1 MSAVPV
7 GYEAFHN
14 FRRKGVTLLCFLLAS
29 TMAMSITVYVDS
41 YSVHEWEDIIDVGPV
56 AVVVSNNDIQNL
68 EDKVD
73 DVVGINGVTKAAAL
87 TVGWGYVESLVW
99 DEYMGDWYYDGWGVT
114 IHSPDENYLTTFS
127 DVYQFEDGSA
137 PTDDDEIALHVEIV
151 NYFNLG
157 VGSLVNFSSGWRDE
171 DKVEL
176 TLVGI
181 FTTTA
186 ISTGYYYYY
195 RLAEALVVEDLIS
208 WDERDTIIHADIDR
222 TPITPFDARG
232 SLSYLYNID
241 ESIRRL
247 DPQYPSPQQWSDYN
261 VDNFLEYGIA
271 YFINWQYSLRITQLS
286 RSGAAILILILVLF
300 LAIRHNINE
309 RRYESSMLMSR
320 GASQSDI
327 DKITT
332 REVVLLSII
341 GCLLGIIIG
350 SVISRFAIA
359 STGFFQF
366 DIALLITEPFLIT
379 LDSLLLSA
387 VVGFA
392 IPVLTLF
399 AYRAI
404 YSTKK
409 RVEDDH
415 GRLAKVARGLV
426 IIRWDALIVVLSLL
440 LIYALYSAGQSLQTI
455 PLLSLI
461 LSIVPLATFV
471 GVASL
476 TIKMLRRGSTII
488 SKKLEGLVGRVPSTV
503 GIRRVGKSAS
513 SAGPAAMVLVLA
525 ISIAWTNAVIDSTLP
540 NTKLCQSRFGIGADV
555 AFHLDEF
562 NYDIWDEFIDNVTAH
577 ELTEK
582 GTLASIKDLYMT
594 AGWGGRV
601 QFVAIDP
608 KEYKEIGYD
617 YNGIIL
623 ENSSM
628 NAMLDDLYSN
638 PSGAVITQDI
648 AEDYELSVG
657 DSLRAFSEDGES
669 TEVFIFTILGIVEAI
684 PDSLLPSS
692 GYDPYYDP
700 YYYPVPYPYY
710 WYYEVGKQRVWI
722 NRDFAST
729 QLNLDLVNNTN
740 NVYYVKTT
748 DGANGTAL
756 VENILNQGGDAAI
769 TYSGWASVSYEV
781 ETYLSDAT
789 YHMDRAVDTVLTIVT
804 VGIIFGG
811 FAIYA
816 AEGIRA
822 RRREIALLRSMG
834 AKVNLVIK
842 AQAAEMLVLTS
853 VSILLLLG
861 YSPLYLANS
870 LLNSAWTS
878 IGTSYIYPIVV
889 FPIFPWFTMLLVLL
903 FFIISVVI
911 FIMVVAALS
920 SKINIAAALN
930 TAWAEAGPY
939 GGEI

>member
-1 MSAVPV
+1 MSTVPV
-7 GYEAFHN
+7 GYEAFHS

-29 TMAMSITVYVDS
+29 TMAMSVTVYVDS
-41 YSVHEWEDIIDVGPV
+41 YSVHEWEKIIDVGPV
-56 AVVVSNNDIQNL
+56 AVVVSGVTNIENKI
-68 EDKVD
+68 D
-73 DVVGINGVTKAAAL
+73 DVLAINGITRAAVL
-87 TVGWGYVESLVW
+87 KIGWGVVESRVW
-99 DEYMGDWYYDGWGVT
+99 DEYSGQWYYDGWGV
-114 IHSPDENYLTTFS
+114 IAHAPDEDYLTTFP
-127 DVYQFEDGSA
+127 DIYEFEEGRA
-137 PTDDDEIALHVEIV
+137 PTDDDEIALNANLVT
-151 NYFNLG
+151 YFGLSI
-157 VGSLVNFSSGWRDE
+157 GSHVNFSSGWREEYRVD
-171 DKVEL
+171 L

-181 FTTTA
+181 FTTGA
-186 ISTGYYYYY
+186 SSSGNYYYYSS
-195 RLAEALVVEDLIS
+195 AEALVVESLLR
-208 WDERDTIIHADIDR
+208 DEQETIIHADVDR
-222 TPITPFDARG
+222 VPITPFDARG
-232 SLSYLYNID
+232 SLSYLYTID
-241 ESIRRL
+241 DAIRRL
-247 DPQYPSPQQWSDYN
+247 DPDYPTYKQWSDYS
-261 VDNFLEYGIA
+261 VDNYLEYGVS
-271 YFINWQYSLRITQLS
+271 YFISWQYNLRINQLS
-286 RSGAAILILILVLF
+286 RSGAAILILTLVLF

-332 REVVLLSII
+332 REVIILSIV
-341 GCLLGIIIG
+341 GCLMGIAIG

-366 DIALLITEPFLIT
+366 DPTLLITEPFLIT
-379 LDSLLLSA
+379 LDSLILSA

-409 RVEDDH
+409 RVEDEQ
-415 GRLAKVARGLV
+415 GRLAKVAKGLV
-426 IIRWDALIVVLSLL
+426 IIRWDVLVIILSLL
-440 LIYALYSAGQSLQTI
+440 LIYALYSAGQSLQSI

-461 LSIVPLATFV
+461 LSIVPLATFL

-476 TIKMLRRGSTII
+476 TIKMLRRGGTTI
-488 SKKLEGLVGRVPSTV
+488 SKKLERFVGKVPSTV

-540 NTKLCQSRFGIGADV
+540 KTKLSQSRFGIGADV

-582 GTLASIKDLYMT
+582 GTLASIKTLYMT
-594 AGWGGRV
+594 AGWGPGV

-628 NAMLDDLYSN
+628 NTLLDELYSN
-638 PSGAVITQDI
+638 PTGAVITQDI
-648 AEDYELSVG
+648 ADDYELAVG
-657 DSLRAFSEDGES
+657 DSLRTFSGEGE
-669 TEVFIFTILGIVEAI
+669 TTDVYVFTILGIVEAI
-684 PDSLLPSS
+684 PDALLPSS
-692 GYDPYYDP
+692 GSNIYYDYP
-700 YYYPVPYPYY
+700 VAVPYQYYY
-710 WYYEVGKQRVWI
+710 WWYEVGKNRVWI
-722 NRDFAST
+722 NRDFALS
-729 QLNLDLVNNTN
+729 QLNLDLVNNTR

-748 DGANGTAL
+748 EGANGTAL
-756 VENILNQGGDAAI
+756 VEDILNQGGNDAI
-769 TYSGWASVSYEV
+769 TYSGWASVTYEV
-781 ETYLSDAT
+781 ENFVNDAT
-789 YHMDRAVDTVLTIVT
+789 YRMDRAVDTVLTIVT

-834 AKVNLVIK
+834 AKVDLVIK

-861 YSPLYLANS
+861 YSPLYLAIS

-878 IGTSYIYPIVV
+878 MGSSYIYPVVV
-889 FPIFPWFTMLLVLL
+889 FPVFPWLTMILVLL
-903 FFIISVVI
+903 FFIVSVVI

-920 SKINIAAALN
+920 SKINLASALN
-930 TAWAEAGPY
+930 AAWAEAGPY
-939 GGEI
+939 GGEV